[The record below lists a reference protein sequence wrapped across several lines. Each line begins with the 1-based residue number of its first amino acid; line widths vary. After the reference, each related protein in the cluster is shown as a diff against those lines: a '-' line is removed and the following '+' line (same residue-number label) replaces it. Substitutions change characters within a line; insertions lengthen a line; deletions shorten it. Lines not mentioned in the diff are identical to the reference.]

1 MKISFISEML
11 SLSSRIQSSAA
22 SPSFC
27 FCRFFSVETNIE
39 DYYSVLGVDRTAS
52 ANSIKSAFY
61 ELSKKY
67 HPDRQI
73 DPDNKQSSAEKF
85 RKVSLKYF
93 LIFDQSTI

>member
-1 MKISFISEML
+1 ML

-27 FCRFFSVETNIE
+27 RFCRFFSVETNIE